1 MTLTWLFLFDP
12 LSYGIYFLFQSLGI
26 LYDLDSNRK
35 ARDIDLFFIIQWR
48 PPPESLFLDIEQ
60 QHIILEHCPL
70 LAWKLKL
77 SKSS

>member
-48 PPPESLFLDIEQ
+48 PPRNRFSLISNNNISF
-60 QHIILEHCPL
+60 
-70 LAWKLKL
+70 WSTVL
-77 SKSS
+77 SLRGN